1 MIKPSYLGI
10 SVKIP
15 GVSGGHSQGV
25 RWTAVPGGGWGL
37 GELHLRWLSQ
47 VAGELVLAEGGW
59 EELI

>member
-1 MIKPSYLGI
+1 MSQEAT
-10 SVKIP
+10 VK
-15 GVSGGHSQGV
+15 VSDG
-25 RWTAVPGGGWGL
+25 VPGGGWGL